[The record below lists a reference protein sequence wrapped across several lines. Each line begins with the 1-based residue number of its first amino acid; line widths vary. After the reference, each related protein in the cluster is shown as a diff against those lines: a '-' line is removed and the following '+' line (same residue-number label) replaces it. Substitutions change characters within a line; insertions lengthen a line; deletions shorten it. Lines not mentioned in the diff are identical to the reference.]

1 MPLCVYLCYTPGCQQ
16 KVERWMATAEEGS
29 AARIECP
36 RCGEPLEEQAGTCP
50 KCGADVS
57 GPTESFEPVG
67 GTEKEMTGGV
77 VPSEGPLLVVRKGP
91 DVGETFYL
99 DRPVLTIG
107 RDPEADIFLN
117 DVTVSRNHARL
128 TVDGGAVTVEDT
140 DSLNGTY
147 VNGVIVERATL
158 ATGDALQI
166 GRFQMYF
173 IGGR

>member
-1 MPLCVYLCYTPGCQQ
+1 MDT
-16 KVERWMATAEEGS
+16 
-29 AARIECP
+29 CP
-36 RCGEPLEEQAGTCP
+36 ACGEHLAQGAATCPACGAAVREVTASFPPLEDG
-50 KCGADVS
+50 V
-57 GPTESFEPVG
+57 ESTSAVPVE
-67 GTEKEMTGGV
+67 T
-77 VPSEGPLLVVRKGP
+77 EGPVLVVRKGP
-91 DVGETFYL
+91 EVGERFYL
-99 DRPVLTIG
+99 DRPRLVLG
-107 RDPEADIFLN
+107 RDPGSDIFLN